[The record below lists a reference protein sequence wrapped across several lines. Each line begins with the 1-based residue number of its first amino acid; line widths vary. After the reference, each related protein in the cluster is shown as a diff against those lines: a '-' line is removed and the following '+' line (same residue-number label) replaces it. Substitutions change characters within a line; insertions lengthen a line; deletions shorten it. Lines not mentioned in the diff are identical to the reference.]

1 MKNKSG
7 RLLAVLICLG
17 VFPVV
22 SQAAEK
28 QEASYS
34 LDSHWYVKAYG
45 GYDYSFLDD
54 LVNGT
59 KAWGTVIQ
67 GGGQTPIVSA
77 DRSGILA
84 GGELGYRLDPDN
96 AISLEAQNIWSSALK
111 AGVSGTTAS
120 EADPS
125 LLSFSL
131 NFEHTFFRSPGF
143 RTWAEIGGGYY
154 QANVNYNLDF
164 IGLINANFSQ
174 AAPGGMLKIGEEMDL
189 GGSFALSVF
198 LQGRWAVFNQ
208 LTASSATVN
217 GSNSLD
223 GGPFGLVLAPLAG
236 SNLLFLSPTSSIGSN
251 GVRYA
256 TVDYSGLD
264 GNLALTFSF

>member
-1 MKNKSG
+1 MAVILCVGS
-7 RLLAVLICLG
+7 LATIAWAQDKDT
-17 VFPVV
+17 
-22 SQAAEK
+22 SAT
-28 QEASYS
+28 YT

-67 GGGQTPIVSA
+67 GGGQVPVVST

-84 GGELGYRLDPDN
+84 GGELGYRLDADN
-96 AISLEAQNIWSSALK
+96 ALSLEAQNVWSSALK

-131 NFEHTFFRSPGF
+131 NFEHTFLRSNGF
-143 RTWAEIGGGYY
+143 RTYAEIGVGYY
-154 QANVNYNLDF
+154 QANVNYNLNF
-164 IGLINANFSQ
+164 IGPINANFSQ
-174 AAPGGMLKIGEEMDL
+174 AAPGGTLKLGQEMDL
-189 GGSFALSVF
+189 GGSFALSLFV
-198 LQGRWAVFNQ
+198 QGRWASFNQ
-208 LTASSATVN
+208 LTASSGTIN
-217 GSNSLD
+217 GSTPLAD
-223 GGPFGLVLAPLAG
+223 GPFGLVIAPLAG
-236 SNLLFLSPTSSIGSN
+236 SNLLFLAPTSGVGSN
-251 GVRYA
+251 GLRYA

-264 GNLALTFSF
+264 GNLALKFEF